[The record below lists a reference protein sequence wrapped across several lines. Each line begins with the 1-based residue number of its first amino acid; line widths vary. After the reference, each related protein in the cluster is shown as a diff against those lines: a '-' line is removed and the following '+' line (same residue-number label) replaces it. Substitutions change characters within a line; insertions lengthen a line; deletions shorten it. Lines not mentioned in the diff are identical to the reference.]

1 MSAPTIT
8 RAGLVRAAQLAIEDV
23 RGDGVEVPTSLVR
36 EVMRVARTAEKITG
50 RWFSHDR
57 SCGCLVGTLHLADP
71 GWSPRMTS
79 EAEHE
84 IGIRFVERLGDVLC
98 DEGYPARV
106 RDVLQVVE

>member
-1 MSAPTIT
+1 MSEPTIS

-23 RGDGVEVPTSLVR
+23 REDGVEVPTSLVHG
-36 EVMRVARTAEKITG
+36 VMRVARTAEKITG
-50 RWFSHDR
+50 RWFSYDR

-71 GWSPRMTS
+71 GWSPPMAS

-98 DEGYPARV
+98 DEGYHVRV
-106 RDVLQVVE
+106 SDVLRVVE